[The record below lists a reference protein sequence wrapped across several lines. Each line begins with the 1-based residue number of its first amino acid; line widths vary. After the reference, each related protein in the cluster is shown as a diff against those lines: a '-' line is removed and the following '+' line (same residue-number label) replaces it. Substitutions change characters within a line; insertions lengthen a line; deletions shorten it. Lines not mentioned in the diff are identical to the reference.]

1 MHIAVT
7 VQMKQKAISLL
18 VISGHAP
25 VEPAENFSL
34 VCAQVS
40 AISVGIL
47 NSIDT
52 ICPNTCDLTM
62 EDGFVSIKVRKSSE
76 QVQTI
81 LKTLLIQL
89 ETVEYTN
96 KKTIK
101 IEKVEV

>member
-1 MHIAVT
+1 
-7 VQMKQKAISLL
+7 
-18 VISGHAP
+18 
-25 VEPAENFSL
+25 
-34 VCAQVS
+34 
-40 AISVGIL
+40 
-47 NSIDT
+47 
-52 ICPNTCDLTM
+52 M

>member
-25 VEPAENFSL
+25 VEPEENFSL

-40 AISVGIL
+40 AMGIL